1 MYIPKRVFDGQQCIS
16 FAAHMSGS
24 DVGSLEV
31 LRMTSAGDMEV
42 LYSQKGEL
50 GSGEWFSRQ
59 LETTISAS
67 DRGVS
72 ERSSRRRANVDVVHR
87 KSFKNQSV
95 SLLSQTRMH
104 VGHIQH
110 QNQL

>member
-1 MYIPKRVFDGQQCIS
+1 MLRCRMYIPKRVFDGQQCLS

-59 LETTISAS
+59 LETTVSAS

-72 ERSSRRRANVDVVHR
+72 ERSSRWRASVDVVHR

-95 SLLSQTRMH
+95 SLLHHRPE
-104 VGHIQH
+104 
-110 QNQL
+110 